1 MSPTLADRLFVALQS
16 VIPQHWFSARI
27 YRLARL
33 TWPPLKDLMIRAFI
47 RHYRVDL
54 SEALEP
60 DPRAYTHFNAFF
72 TRALKADARPL
83 DPDPQAILCPVDGVI
98 SQIGTIEE
106 GCLLQAKGR
115 TYRVEELLA
124 LAPGEPHP
132 FLGGRFVTLYLSP
145 RDYHRIHMPLAG
157 RLEQMVYAP
166 GRLFSVN
173 RATAALVPNLFA
185 RNERLICRFV
195 TEAGPMAVILVG
207 ALIVGGLETVWAGEI
222 TPPHRGPEPE
232 RWDYPSEAQSIQ
244 LARGQE
250 LGRFH
255 LGSTVILLL
264 PAQSAD
270 LDSGWLAGSQ
280 VRVGQRL
287 GLWRPAGAISR

>member
-1 MSPTLADRLFVALQS
+1 MHLADRLFVALQS
-16 VIPQHWFSARI
+16 LIPQRWLSARL

-60 DPRAYTHFNAFF
+60 DPRAYPHFNAFF
-72 TRALKADARPL
+72 TRALKADARPM
-83 DPDPQAILCPVDGVI
+83 DPDPQAILSPVDGVI
-98 SQIGTIEE
+98 SQIGTIDE
-106 GCLLQAKGR
+106 GRLFQAKGH

-132 FLGGRFVTLYLSP
+132 FAGGRFATLYLSP

-157 RLEQMVYAP
+157 RLEQMVYVP
-166 GRLFSVN
+166 GRLFGVN
-173 RATAALVPNLFA
+173 SATAALVPHLFA
-185 RNERLICRFV
+185 RNERLICRFA

-232 RWDYPSEAQSIQ
+232 RWDYPPEAPSIQ

-250 LGRFH
+250 LGRFN

-264 PAQSAD
+264 PGQTAEWD
-270 LDSGWLAGSQ
+270 PKRVAGSPIK
-280 VRVGQRL
+280 VGQRL
-287 GLWRPAGAISR
+287 GSWRQIQGRR